1 MTLILRRQ
9 PELRRLNQVFD
20 AAFGGLPFATD
31 GAFGEAASWYPPT
44 DVVED
49 ADGIRISLELPGISP
64 ESVEVAVEN
73 RVLTVKGEKTQVN
86 EQNSSRLHRYER
98 SYGRFERS
106 FQLPETV
113 DLDRIAARS
122 ENGVLTL
129 TLPRAEQAKA
139 RKIEIAAK

>member
-9 PELRRLNQVFD
+9 PELRRLNDMLD
-20 AAFGGLPFATD
+20 AAFQGFPF
-31 GAFGEAASWYPPT
+31 GADLTNGAPQAWFPPT

-49 ADGIRISLELPGISP
+49 ADGVRISLELPGIKP
-64 ESVEVAVEN
+64 EAVEVSVEN
-73 RVLTVKGEKTQVN
+73 RMLTIKGEKTQVT
-86 EQNSSRLHRYER
+86 EQNTQRLHRYER

-113 DLDRIAARS
+113 DVDHISAHA
-122 ENGVLTL
+122 EHGVLTL
-129 TLPRAEQAKA
+129 TLPRAEQAKP